1 MFTGIIET
9 TGTVLSATPARAG
22 ARVIR
27 VRVPVAWRL
36 RAGQSVA
43 HDGCCLT
50 VVKRGAGWA
59 EYFLGPDTLAKTVAG
74 GYRRGSRVNLERGLR
89 IGDRLDGHLV
99 QGHVDTTARVLACGE
114 DGEAFRL
121 VIEIPA
127 GAAGLFIPQGSITVN
142 GVSLTVAKLTARR
155 FEIMLIPETWKLTN
169 LSRLAPGDRVNLE
182 YDLLGKYLRRL
193 LHEHPGR
200 AAGR

>member
-9 TGTVLSATPARAG
+9 TGIVLSATPALGG
-22 ARVIR
+22 ARRIR
-27 VRVPVAWRL
+27 VRIPAAWRL

-50 VVKRGAGWA
+50 VVKAGRGWA

-74 GYRRGSRVNLERGLR
+74 GYVKGSRINLERGVR

-99 QGHVDTTARVLACGE
+99 QGHVDTTGRVLASGP
-114 DGEAFRL
+114 DGKAYRL
-121 VIEIPA
+121 AIALPA
-127 GAAGLFIPQGSITVN
+127 GASAQFIPQGSITVN
-142 GVSLTVAKLTARR
+142 GVSLTVARLTARR
-155 FEIMLIPETWKLTN
+155 FEIMLIPKTWALTN

-182 YDLLGKYLRRL
+182 FDLIGKYVQRL
-193 LHEHPGR
+193 LTR
-200 AAGR
+200 ASPPRARR